1 MQAVA
6 LAGIA
11 GCSMASPPANPGTPL
26 RSRALPRCDAGN
38 LGTIPGVGAYGAAM
52 ASTCNSRPLVA
63 ELLLDDG
70 RYVMVCKRQSFDE
83 MIAGECPA
91 TDWKTA

>member
-1 MQAVA
+1 MFDGIAPGEPGDTCAVA
-6 LAGIA
+6 RAA
-11 GCSMASPPANPGTPL
+11 AL
-26 RSRALPRCDAGN
+26 RRRQPV
-38 LGTIPGVGAYGAAM
+38 TIPGVGAYGAAM

-70 RYVMVCKRQSFDE
+70 RYAMVCKRQSFDE